1 MPQGGARRRPQGG
14 ARRPHWGKDDKKGAK
29 NAHAGTPPCAKKA
42 QGGISFHHEMDLK
55 AQSPRSSLMEL
66 DKIEFSRIR
75 YIGGNK
81 DVELG
86 YGPVGTPIRFTE
98 DEVKNLEKCLE
109 LMGGVPTE
117 CVSTCVVPVSNG
129 YHVVITCEG
138 GFISARQRQNGDDRK
153 SRRVW
158 RKAEVNG

>member
-1 MPQGGARRRPQGG
+1 MPQVGARRRPQGG

-42 QGGISFHHEMDLK
+42 QGAF
-55 AQSPRSSLMEL
+55 RSSLMEL

-81 DVELG
+81 DVEVG

-158 RKAEVNG
+158 RKAEVNS